1 MLIRA
6 VLVALVSVAAPA
18 LAEPENTHWPN
29 YQQGDFIIP
38 NYKFV
43 SGETLP
49 QLKLHYRTLGSAE
62 RNGAGEIV
70 NGVLLLQGNTGTG
83 ANWLRPTLA
92 DELFKDEQPLDAGRT
107 SSSSPTPSAAAAR
120 ASPPTGSRPVS
131 HTTGITTWSTAR
143 TGWSPRG
150 SKSPICV
157 S

>member
-6 VLVALVSVAAPA
+6 VLAALVSVAAPA
-18 LAEPENTHWPN
+18 LAEPENTNWPN
-29 YQQGDFIIP
+29 YQEGDFIIS

-49 QLKLHYRTLGSAE
+49 QLKLHYRALGSAE

-92 DELFKDEQPLDAGRT
+92 DELFKDGQPLDAGRYFIIV
-107 SSSSPTPSAAAAR
+107 PDALAPAAHAERVGRGRHLADLR
-120 ASPPTGSRPVS
+120 PEQWQGVGSRHSVI
-131 HTTGITTWSTAR
+131 HQRA
-143 TGWSPRG
+143 
-150 SKSPICV
+150 
-157 S
+157 

>member
-6 VLVALVSVAAPA
+6 VLAALVSVAAPA
-18 LAEPENTHWPN
+18 LAEPENTNWPN
-29 YQQGDFIIP
+29 YQEGDFIIS

-49 QLKLHYRTLGSAE
+49 QLKLHYRALGSAE

-92 DELFKDEQPLDAGRT
+92 DELFKDGQSLDAGLWVWPAAHRLRVEAAPDHHVGALQT
-107 SSSSPTPSAAAAR
+107 RGEHADTRLASAGR
-120 ASPPTGSRPVS
+120 R
-131 HTTGITTWSTAR
+131 
-143 TGWSPRG
+143 
-150 SKSPICV
+150 
-157 S
+157 